1 MDHRNFL
8 KSFSAEERA
17 HLTNLSD
24 AIGLIYLL
32 GHLALLVLGG
42 LYIIFELPFWQACL
56 VPYGIA
62 LVFLF
67 TLEHECT
74 HRTPFNTRWIND
86 AVGRI
91 CGVILILPFEWF
103 RYFHLAHH
111 KYTNDPE
118 NDPEL
123 ATPRPQ
129 SWPQLLWYISGVPYW
144 VSMLQQVFMGAQGRF
159 APKWIPLNAKS
170 RLTLESRLMLFLY
183 FCATLSFLF
192 SDLLFWLWVLP
203 SILAQPFLR
212 IYLLAEHGH
221 CPFVANMFENTRTTF
236 TNRVVRFVA
245 WNMPYHAE
253 HHVYPAVP
261 FWKLPELHRH
271 AKDHLSKTSDGYVE
285 FTAEYCREL

>member
-8 KSFSAEERA
+8 KSFSPEERA

-24 AIGLIYLL
+24 AIGMIYLF
-32 GHLALLVLGG
+32 GHLSLLVLGG

-56 VPYGIA
+56 IPYGIA

-74 HRTPFNTRWIND
+74 HRTPFKSPWIND

-91 CGVILILPFEWF
+91 CGIVLILPFEWF

-123 ATPRPQ
+123 ATTRPQ
-129 SWPQLLWYISGVPYW
+129 SWPQLIWYISGVPYW
-144 VSMLQQVFMGAQGRF
+144 VSMLQQVFKGAQGNF
-159 APKWIPLNAKS
+159 AHEWIPLNAKS
-170 RLTLESRLMLFLY
+170 RLTLESWLMLFLY
-183 FCATLSFLF
+183 LCAALSLLV
-192 SDLLFWLWVLP
+192 SDLLLWLWVLP
-203 SILAQPFLR
+203 SVIAQPFLR

-236 TNRVVRFVA
+236 TNRVVRLVA